1 MGMISSRQ
9 PRLSFTKVMGKQSRR
24 SCGKAKRIVV
34 PRRRS
39 VPVGV
44 AFPGFLHFVDVRH
57 RIFIA
62 EFARK
67 PGKNRRFAILG
78 RTLTRKLK
86 CEQRA
91 LSVVFPFTMQI

>member
-44 AFPGFLHFVDVRH
+44 VFPGILHFVDVRH
-57 RIFIA
+57 PIFVA
-62 EFARK
+62 GLDRK
-67 PGKNRRFAILG
+67 S
-78 RTLTRKLK
+78 TRLNSSHTVISYAVFCLK
-86 CEQRA
+86 KKMLLPRNV
-91 LSVVFPFTMQI
+91 SRH